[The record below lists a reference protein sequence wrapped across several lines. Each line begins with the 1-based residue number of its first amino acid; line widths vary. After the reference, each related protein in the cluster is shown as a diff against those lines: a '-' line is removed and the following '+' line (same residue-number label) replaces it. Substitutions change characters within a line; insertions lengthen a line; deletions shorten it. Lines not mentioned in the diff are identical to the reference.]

1 MMFGFTMLERSF
13 LTQILINVGLDS
25 ESEHILV
32 IELLV
37 CHELS
42 LCGLEQVRVDEGE
55 QKGQWHCKRDK
66 SIKATKF
73 QV

>member
-1 MMFGFTMLERSF
+1 MLERSF
-13 LTQILINVGLDS
+13 LTQILKDVGLDS

-55 QKGQWHCKRDK
+55 QRGPK
-66 SIKATKF
+66 IL
-73 QV
+73 